1 MDESILQ
8 GLQNRLYE
16 KRKSAAYE
24 VEKLIRE
31 CFNNN
36 DTIRI
41 RQIIDILCQDFIYSS
56 SKVVNTTFGGLIGLA
71 AVAIAI
77 GQDVAEYLEDIVP
90 PVLSCFSDQEHR
102 VRYYACESMYN
113 IAKVAKGQILL
124 YFNEI
129 FDALSKLSSDNEP
142 SVKNGAELL
151 DRLIKDIVSE
161 KATSY
166 ISVLQTCAPIDSPEV
181 LNTDSSVPVIVEE
194 TERTSAFSLEKFI
207 PMLSERIYVINPFT
221 RMFLVLDSVPDLELI
236 TYLPRFLDGLIKFLS
251 DSHQDVR
258 NATDRILTDFLLEIK
273 RISNIRKKYILK
285 KVKPDVSC
293 QSFVN
298 DTDMKDEK
306 CKYNYVQKN
315 DSTFS
320 EDGKW
325 ISGQDVFIHYSKI
338 IEILLPHISSP
349 EESIQLMA
357 LRWIAE
363 FFNIC
368 PVDLLKFT
376 PRLISLVLPALSL
389 GGESSRQA
397 ALEINQNL
405 CSLISEALKGDKIS
419 SELTYYDSFKLSFDV
434 TDLSL
439 QQFLKIN
446 NEIDDIF
453 SSFRDVLDY
462 SSTVNALTSQF
473 SDEHEQTRIAAL
485 NWLIMLHNLVPQKV
499 LTLDDGT
506 FPALL
511 KILSDPND
519 EVIIKDLQLLAQISS
534 ASKDDY
540 FDAFMV
546 NLLSLFSTDR
556 RLLETRGSL
565 IVRQLC
571 IYLKSEKIYCT
582 LAENLEKDEDLEFA
596 SIMVQN
602 LNNNL
607 ITSPELS
614 DFRKRLKNL
623 EFKDGQSLFVSL
635 YRCWCHNAVA
645 TFSLCLLAQA
655 YEQAANLLQIFA
667 ELEMTVSMLV
677 QIDTLVQLLE
687 SPVFTCKHFICFLSF
702 NNLDLRLQLLEP
714 DKYPY
719 LYKCLYGLL
728 MLLPQSSAFSTLKNR
743 LNSVS
748 SIGIFQFLS
757 KQNNFEKHKSKNK
770 ADEMKWPEL
779 LEKFRSVQSKHER
792 ARQQQNKTFV
802 SKTSFGDFLKTNKD
816 LWLC

>member
-1 MDESILQ
+1 IFKSIKLVNNSIDDSILQ

-24 VEKLIRE
+24 VEKYVIIFFPEKL
-31 CFNNN
+31 FNY
-36 DTIRI
+36 
-41 RQIIDILCQDFIYSS
+41 FIYGSS
-56 SKVVNTTFGGLIGLA
+56 RVANTTFGGLIGLA
-71 AVAIAI
+71 AVVIAI

-90 PVLSCFSDQEHR
+90 PVLSCFLDQEHR

-113 IAKVAKGQILL
+113 IAKVAKGEILL

-129 FDALSKLSSDNEP
+129 FDALSKLSSDTEP

-161 KATSY
+161 KAANY
-166 ISVLQTCAPIDSPEV
+166 ISVYRSSSPVGSPKALSIDP
-181 LNTDSSVPVIVEE
+181 SVPVIVEE
-194 TERTSAFSLEKFI
+194 TKRSSVFSLEKFI

-221 RMFLVLDSVPDLELI
+221 RMFLVSWITVLDSVPDLELI

-258 NATDRILTDFLLEIK
+258 NATDRVLTDFLSEIK
-273 RISNIRKKYILK
+273 RISNIKKELVFK
-285 KVKPDVSC
+285 KAKSTISS
-293 QSFVN
+293 QSLINCN
-298 DTDMKDEK
+298 DNDIK
-306 CKYNYVQKN
+306 CKYEDIRKDNLM
-315 DSTFS
+315 FI

-338 IEILLPHISSP
+338 IEILLPHISSS

-357 LRWIAE
+357 LKWIAE

-368 PVDLLKFT
+368 PIDLLKFT

-405 CSLISEALKGDKIS
+405 CNLVSEVLETNKITSNLTQLHS
-419 SELTYYDSFKLSFDV
+419 SELSSKAINFSFQQITKTDSQENDVFFSFK
-434 TDLSL
+434 
-439 QQFLKIN
+439 
-446 NEIDDIF
+446 DI
-453 SSFRDVLDY
+453 LDY
-462 SSTVNALTSQF
+462 SSTVNALILQF

-485 NWLIMLHNLVPQKV
+485 NWLIMLHNLAPQKV
-499 LTLDDGT
+499 LTLNDGT

-519 EVIIKDLQLLAQISS
+519 EVIIKDLELLAQISS
-534 ASKDDY
+534 ANKDDY
-540 FDAFMV
+540 FDVFMV

-607 ITSPELS
+607 MTSPELS

-635 YRCWCHNAVA
+635 YRCC
-645 TFSLCLLAQA
+645 
-655 YEQAANLLQIFA
+655 A

-687 SPVFTCKHFICFLSF
+687 SPVFTCGNYCKFL
-702 NNLDLRLQLLEP
+702 R
-714 DKYPY
+714 
-719 LYKCLYGLL
+719 
-728 MLLPQSSAFSTLKNR
+728 
-743 LNSVS
+743 
-748 SIGIFQFLS
+748 
-757 KQNNFEKHKSKNK
+757 NNFEKHKPKNK
-770 ADEMKWPEL
+770 TDEMKWPEL
-779 LEKFRSVQSKHER
+779 LEKFRSVQNKHKR
-792 ARQQQNKTFV
+792 ARQQNQKLI
-802 SKTSFGDFLKTNKD
+802 SKSSF
-816 LWLC
+816 

>member
-1 MDESILQ
+1 MDDSILQ

-24 VEKLIRE
+24 VEKLTRE
-31 CFNNN
+31 CLNNN
-36 DTIRI
+36 DTTRI
-41 RQIIDILCQDFIYSS
+41 RQIIDILCQDFIYGPSR
-56 SKVVNTTFGGLIGLA
+56 VVNSMFGGLIGLA
-71 AVAIAI
+71 AVVIAI

-90 PVLSCFSDQEHR
+90 PVLSCFSDQEYR

-113 IAKVAKGQILL
+113 IAKVAKGEILL

-129 FDALSKLSSDNEP
+129 FDALSKLSSDTEP

-166 ISVLQTCAPIDSPEV
+166 ISVLHSCSPINSFKALNIDSSAP
-181 LNTDSSVPVIVEE
+181 LIVEE
-194 TERTSAFSLEKFI
+194 SKKSIAFSLEKFI

-221 RMFLVLDSVPDLELI
+221 RMFLVSWITVLDSVPDLELI
-236 TYLPRFLDGLIKFLS
+236 TYLPKFLDGLIKFLS

-258 NATDRILTDFLLEIK
+258 NVTDRVLMDFLSEIK
-273 RISNIRKKYILK
+273 RISNIKKGLVLK
-285 KVKPDVSC
+285 KVKSGASF
-293 QSFVN
+293 QSSINGDDIQNDLMFV
-298 DTDMKDEK
+298 
-306 CKYNYVQKN
+306 
-315 DSTFS
+315 

-325 ISGQDVFIHYSKI
+325 IPGQDVFIHYSKI
-338 IEILLPHISSP
+338 IEILLPHISSS

-368 PVDLLKFT
+368 PVDLLKFI

-405 CSLISEALKGDKIS
+405 CNLVSEALKSNKITMRLAQFHSSKSFS
-419 SELTYYDSFKLSFDV
+419 SE
-434 TDLSL
+434 TDLS
-439 QQFLKIN
+439 FHKVMK
-446 NEIDDIF
+446 DDQKNDVF
-453 SSFRDVLDY
+453 SSFRDILDY
-462 SSTVNALTSQF
+462 SSTVNALTLQF
-473 SDEHEQTRIAAL
+473 LDEHEQTRVAAL
-485 NWLIMLHNLVPQKV
+485 NWLIMLHNLAPQKV

-506 FPALL
+506 FPSLL
-511 KILSDPND
+511 KILSDPSD

-534 ASKDDY
+534 ANKDDY

-571 IYLKSEKIYCT
+571 IYLKSERIYCT

-607 ITSPELS
+607 MTSPELS

-687 SPVFTCKHFICFLSF
+687 SPVFTY
-702 NNLDLRLQLLEP
+702 LRLQLLEP

-748 SIGIFQFLS
+748 SIGLFQFFS
-757 KQNNFEKHKSKNK
+757 KQNNSEKHKLKNK
-770 ADEMKWPEL
+770 ADEMRWPEL
-779 LEKFRSVQSKHER
+779 LEKFRSVQNKHEK
-792 ARQQQNKTFV
+792 ARQQNKILI
-802 SKTSFGDFLKTNKD
+802 SKTSGSFLKMTPISY
-816 LWLC
+816 LS

>member
-1 MDESILQ
+1 MDDSILQ

-24 VEKLIRE
+24 VEKLTRE
-31 CFNNN
+31 CLNNN
-36 DTIRI
+36 DTTRI
-41 RQIIDILCQDFIYSS
+41 RQIINILCQDFIYGPSRVANS
-56 SKVVNTTFGGLIGLA
+56 MFGGLIGLA
-71 AVAIAI
+71 AVVIAI

-90 PVLSCFSDQEHR
+90 PVLSCFSDQEYR

-113 IAKVAKGQILL
+113 IAKVAKGEILL

-129 FDALSKLSSDNEP
+129 FDALSKLSSDTEP

-161 KATSY
+161 KTTSY
-166 ISVLQTCAPIDSPEV
+166 TSVLHSCSPVNSSKALNIDSSA
-181 LNTDSSVPVIVEE
+181 LLIVEE
-194 TERTSAFSLEKFI
+194 SKKSIAFSLEKFI

-221 RMFLVLDSVPDLELI
+221 RMFLVSWITVLDSVPDLELI
-236 TYLPRFLDGLIKFLS
+236 TYLPKFLDGLIKFLS

-258 NATDRILTDFLLEIK
+258 NVTDRVLMDFLSEIK
-273 RISNIRKKYILK
+273 RISNIKKGLVLK
-285 KVKPDVSC
+285 KVKSGSSF
-293 QSFVN
+293 QSLINGDDTQNDLMFV
-298 DTDMKDEK
+298 
-306 CKYNYVQKN
+306 
-315 DSTFS
+315 

-325 ISGQDVFIHYSKI
+325 IPGQDVFIHYSKI
-338 IEILLPHISSP
+338 IEILLPHISSS

-368 PVDLLKFT
+368 PVDLLKFI

-405 CSLISEALKGDKIS
+405 CNLVSEALESDKITMKLAQFHSSKPSS
-419 SELTYYDSFKLSFDV
+419 SEADLSFYKAMKDDQKNDV
-434 TDLSL
+434 
-439 QQFLKIN
+439 
-446 NEIDDIF
+446 F
-453 SSFRDVLDY
+453 SSFRDILDY
-462 SSTVNALTSQF
+462 SSTVNALTLQF
-473 SDEHEQTRIAAL
+473 LDEHEQTRVAAL
-485 NWLIMLHNLVPQKV
+485 NWLIMLHNLAPQKV

-506 FPALL
+506 FPCLL
-511 KILSDPND
+511 KILSDPSD

-534 ASKDDY
+534 ANKDDY

-571 IYLKSEKIYCT
+571 IYLKSERIYCT

-607 ITSPELS
+607 MTSPELS

-687 SPVFTCKHFICFLSF
+687 SPVFTY
-702 NNLDLRLQLLEP
+702 LRLQLLEP

-748 SIGIFQFLS
+748 SIGLFQFFS
-757 KQNNFEKHKSKNK
+757 KQNNPEKHKLKNK
-770 ADEMKWPEL
+770 ADEMRWPEL
-779 LEKFRSVQSKHER
+779 LEKFRSVQNKHEK
-792 ARQQQNKTFV
+792 ARQQNKILI
-802 SKTSFGDFLKTNKD
+802 SKTSGSFLKMAPISY
-816 LWLC
+816 LS

>member
-1 MDESILQ
+1 IPRKISVNNFIDDSILQ

-24 VEKLIRE
+24 VEKLTRE

-36 DTIRI
+36 DTTRI
-41 RQIIDILCQDFIYSS
+41 KQIIDILCQDFIYGSS
-56 SKVVNTTFGGLIGLA
+56 RVSNATFGGLIGLA
-71 AVAIAI
+71 AVVIAI

-113 IAKVAKGQILL
+113 IAKVAKGEILL

-129 FDALSKLSSDNEP
+129 FDALSKLSSDTEP

-166 ISVLQTCAPIDSPEV
+166 MSVLQSCNSIDSPKV
-181 LNTDSSVPVIVEE
+181 LSSDPSAPVIVEE
-194 TERTSAFSLEKFI
+194 VKRSSVFSLERFI

-221 RMFLVLDSVPDLELI
+221 RMFLVSWITVLDSVPDLELI

-251 DSHQDVR
+251 DSHQDIR
-258 NATDRILTDFLLEIK
+258 NATDRVLMDFLSEIK
-273 RISNIRKKYILK
+273 RISNVRKELVFKN
-285 KVKPDVSC
+285 VKSDLF
-293 QSFVN
+293 QSSI
-298 DTDMKDEK
+298 
-306 CKYNYVQKN
+306 N
-315 DSTFS
+315 DSSKDNKYRYEDIQKDDLMF

-338 IEILLPHISSP
+338 IEILLPHINSS

-357 LRWIAE
+357 LKWIAE

-389 GGESSRQA
+389 DGESSRQA

-405 CSLISEALKGDKIS
+405 CNLVSEILEGDKIALKLTNFCS
-419 SELTYYDSFKLSFDV
+419 SNSFSENIDLSFY
-434 TDLSL
+434 
-439 QQFLKIN
+439 QFIKSDN
-446 NEIDDIF
+446 QKNDIT
-453 SSFRDVLDY
+453 SFRDILDY
-462 SSTVNALTSQF
+462 SSTVNALILQF

-485 NWLIMLHNLVPQKV
+485 NWLITLHNLAPQKV

-534 ASKDDY
+534 VSKDDY

-565 IVRQLC
+565 IIRQLC

-582 LAENLEKDEDLEFA
+582 LAENLEKDDVDLEFA

-607 ITSPELS
+607 MTSSELS
-614 DFRKRLKNL
+614 GFRKRLKNL

-655 YEQAANLLQIFA
+655 YEHASNLLQIFA
-667 ELEMTVSMLV
+667 ELEMTVGMLV

-687 SPVFTCKHFICFLSF
+687 SPVFTY
-702 NNLDLRLQLLEP
+702 LRLQLLEP

-748 SIGIFQFLS
+748 STGFFQFFS
-757 KQNNFEKHKSKNK
+757 RQNNFEKHKSKNK
-770 ADEMKWPEL
+770 TDEMKWSEL
-779 LEKFRSVQSKHER
+779 LEKFRNVQNKHEK
-792 ARQQQNKTFV
+792 ARQQRNQTLTSKASGNLLKMNPV
-802 SKTSFGDFLKTNKD
+802 SYSS
-816 LWLC
+816 

>member
-1 MDESILQ
+1 MDDYILQ

-24 VEKLIRE
+24 VEKLTRE

-36 DTIRI
+36 DTTRI
-41 RQIIDILCQDFIYSS
+41 KQIIDILCQDFIYGPSR
-56 SKVVNTTFGGLIGLA
+56 VANATFGGLIGLA
-71 AVAIAI
+71 AVVIAI
-77 GQDVAEYLEDIVP
+77 GQDVSEYLEDIVP
-90 PVLSCFSDQEHR
+90 TVLSCFLDQEHR

-113 IAKVAKGQILL
+113 IAKVAKGEILL

-129 FDALSKLSSDNEP
+129 FDALSKLSSDTEP

-166 ISVLQTCAPIDSPEV
+166 ISVLRSPSPVDSPKV
-181 LNTDSSVPVIVEE
+181 LSVDPSVPVIVEE
-194 TERTSAFSLEKFI
+194 TKRSSVFSLEKFI

-221 RMFLVLDSVPDLELI
+221 RMFLVSWITVLDSVPDLELI
-236 TYLPRFLDGLIKFLS
+236 TYLPKFLDGLIKFLS

-258 NATDRILTDFLLEIK
+258 NATDRILTDFLSEIK
-273 RISNIRKKYILK
+273 RISNIRKELLLK
-285 KVKPDVSC
+285 KVKSSVFY
-293 QSFVN
+293 QSSVN
-298 DTDMKDEK
+298 SDDNDGN
-306 CKYNYVQKN
+306 CKYEDIQKDDLMFN
-315 DSTFS
+315 

-338 IEILLPHISSP
+338 IEILLPHIK
-349 EESIQLMA
+349 ESIQLMA

-405 CSLISEALKGDKIS
+405 CNLVSEVLETDKITSKLTQFHS
-419 SELTYYDSFKLSFDV
+419 SKSSSKSIDLSF
-434 TDLSL
+434 
-439 QQFLKIN
+439 QQFMKIGSQEN
-446 NEIDDIF
+446 DIF
-453 SSFRDVLDY
+453 SFRDILDY
-462 SSTVNALTSQF
+462 SNTVNALTLQF

-485 NWLIMLHNLVPQKV
+485 NWLIMLHNLAPQKV
-499 LTLDDGT
+499 LTLNDGT

-519 EVIIKDLQLLAQISS
+519 EI
-534 ASKDDY
+534 Y
-540 FDAFMV
+540 
-546 NLLSLFSTDR
+546 R

-582 LAENLEKDEDLEFA
+582 LAKNLEKDEDLEFA

-607 ITSPELS
+607 MTSPELS
-614 DFRKRLKNL
+614 GFRKRLKNL
-623 EFKDGQSLFVSL
+623 EFKDGQSLFISL

-655 YEQAANLLQIFA
+655 YEQASNLLQIFA

-687 SPVFTCKHFICFLSF
+687 SPVFTY
-702 NNLDLRLQLLEP
+702 LRLQLLEP

-728 MLLPQSSAFSTLKNR
+728 MLLPQSSAFSTLNNR

-748 SIGIFQFLS
+748 SIGLFQFFS
-757 KQNNFEKHKSKNK
+757 KQ
-770 ADEMKWPEL
+770 
-779 LEKFRSVQSKHER
+779 
-792 ARQQQNKTFV
+792 
-802 SKTSFGDFLKTNKD
+802 
-816 LWLC
+816 

>member
-1 MDESILQ
+1 MDDFILQ
-8 GLQNRLYE
+8 GLQNRFYE

-24 VEKLIRE
+24 VEKLTRE
-31 CFNNN
+31 CLNNN
-36 DTIRI
+36 DTTRI
-41 RQIIDILCQDFIYSS
+41 RQIIDILCQDFIYGTSRVANS
-56 SKVVNTTFGGLIGLA
+56 MFGGLIGLA
-71 AVAIAI
+71 AVVIAI

-90 PVLSCFSDQEHR
+90 AVLSCFSDQEHR

-113 IAKVAKGQILL
+113 IAKVAKGEILL

-129 FDALSKLSSDNEP
+129 FDALSKLSSDTEP

-161 KATSY
+161 KAMSY
-166 ISVLQTCAPIDSPEV
+166 ISVLHSCSPV
-181 LNTDSSVPVIVEE
+181 NSPKYLNIHSSSPVIVED
-194 TERTSAFSLEKFI
+194 TRKSVAFSLEKFI

-221 RMFLVLDSVPDLELI
+221 RMFLVSWITVLDSVPDLELI
-236 TYLPRFLDGLIKFLS
+236 TYLPKFLDGLIKFLS

-258 NATDRILTDFLLEIK
+258 NVTDRVLTDFLSEIK
-273 RISNIRKKYILK
+273 RISNIKKELAFK
-285 KVKPDVSC
+285 KVKSGVSFQGSMNGDDIQDIKC
-293 QSFVN
+293 RYDDIQKDNSLFV
-298 DTDMKDEK
+298 
-306 CKYNYVQKN
+306 
-315 DSTFS
+315 

-325 ISGQDVFIHYSKI
+325 IPGQDVFIHYSKI

-368 PVDLLKFT
+368 PADLLKFI

-405 CSLISEALKGDKIS
+405 CNLVSEVLENDETTQDLVQFYS
-419 SELTYYDSFKLSFDV
+419 SKTFSDFSNFSFQKN
-434 TDLSL
+434 
-439 QQFLKIN
+439 I
-446 NEIDDIF
+446 EIDNQENIVF
-453 SSFRDVLDY
+453 SSFKDILDY
-462 SSTVNALTSQF
+462 SSTVNALTLQF
-473 SDEHEQTRIAAL
+473 LDEHEQTRIAAL

-506 FPALL
+506 FPSLL
-511 KILSDPND
+511 RILSDPCD

-607 ITSPELS
+607 MTSPELS

-623 EFKDGQSLFVSL
+623 EFRDGQSLFVSL

-687 SPVFTCKHFICFLSF
+687 SPVFTY
-702 NNLDLRLQLLEP
+702 LRLQLLEP

-728 MLLPQSSAFSTLKNR
+728 MLLPQSSAFSILKNR

-748 SIGIFQFLS
+748 SIGFFQFFS
-757 KQNNFEKHKSKNK
+757 KQNNSEKHKLKNK
-770 ADEMKWPEL
+770 TDEMRWPEL
-779 LEKFRSVQSKHER
+779 LENFRIVQNKHER
-792 ARQQQNKTFV
+792 ARKQQNQILI
-802 SKTSFGDFLKTNKD
+802 SKTSDNFPRMASITHSS
-816 LWLC
+816 